1 MIVRVAYL
9 LLLQDAIE
17 NANMLLEY
25 HLKHLK
31 QVEQLK
37 AEKLEI
43 DQQLRTFHHSGQR
56 EAGLAGQ
63 YDSEVRGGGGWRGDR
78 GRARG
83 GRARGGYRGRN
94 YGGFRGRGRGR
105 GGEDFMRGRGRG
117 MSDRRED
124 RSHYREEERENSVS
138 REKKK
143 ESQTERETSQGGPGD
158 RKSQP
163 KESGETGGAKP
174 QRQTVPRKGKEGG
187 EGAKPFN
194 GTPPATASATK
205 DTNGTPAT
213 KKIDDEKVNNSRRK

>member
-1 MIVRVAYL
+1 MCVF
-9 LLLQDAIE
+9 QDAIE

-56 EAGLAGQ
+56 ESGHAGQ
-63 YDSEVRGGGGWRGDR
+63 YDSELRGGGGWRGDR

-117 MSDRRED
+117 LSDRRED
-124 RSHYREEERENSVS
+124 RGSHYREEDRENSVS

-143 ESQTERETSQGGPGD
+143 ESQTEREIIHAAGD

-163 KESGETGGAKP
+163 KEAGDSGAKP
-174 QRQTVPRKGKEGG
+174 QRLTQPRKGKEGG
-187 EGAKPFN
+187 EGNKPVSGN
-194 GTPPATASATK
+194 PPASK
-205 DTNGTPAT
+205 DTNGTAAP
-213 KKIDDEKVNNSRRK
+213 KKVDDEKLNNSRRK

>member
-1 MIVRVAYL
+1 
-9 LLLQDAIE
+9 
-17 NANMLLEY
+17 
-25 HLKHLK
+25 
-31 QVEQLK
+31 
-37 AEKLEI
+37 
-43 DQQLRTFHHSGQR
+43 
-56 EAGLAGQ
+56 
-63 YDSEVRGGGGWRGDR
+63 
-78 GRARG
+78 
-83 GRARGGYRGRN
+83 
-94 YGGFRGRGRGR
+94 
-105 GGEDFMRGRGRG
+105 MRGRGRG